1 MSKKQRIE
9 DLERRVS
16 ELERQAAERQVVRP
30 ITIFQPAQVSP
41 TYPATNPYPGLPW
54 TVTAGTMPPIWN

>member
-16 ELERQAAERQVVRP
+16 ELEQRLAEPQVVRP
-30 ITIFQPAQVSP
+30 ITIFQPTQVSP
-41 TYPATNPYPGLPW
+41 TYPSTNPWPNV
-54 TVTAGTMPPIWN
+54 VTCGEAYSLTRN